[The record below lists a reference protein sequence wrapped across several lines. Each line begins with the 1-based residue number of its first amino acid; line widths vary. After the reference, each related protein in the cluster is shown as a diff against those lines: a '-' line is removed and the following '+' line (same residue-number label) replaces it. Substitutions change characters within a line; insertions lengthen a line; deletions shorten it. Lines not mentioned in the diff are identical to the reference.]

1 MIKIQQNEGFMKY
14 IFALLFSLGFLF
26 CFSQEEYD
34 GFSKKEMKGLLLK
47 RDSIIKTQEIQITAF
62 KDLTAK
68 LNLKLKVKQDSIDA
82 LIENY
87 KSLISETNALQS
99 NLSVLKNEKLELVN
113 QQKKQASDFADV
125 KNELDRSIQSLQG
138 EIYSRASE
146 IDSLLFILN
155 STDRNLMLCNKQ
167 KVELSDSIDL
177 IKKSNASLTFV
188 NDSLNLLFNVGNSN
202 SNRNSSDILN
212 KMYFKDEYPKEI
224 HCNLEFSGVV
234 VSSLNGGENGNDS
247 YGEDYNLDEYIEASQ
262 SSNVHGF
269 WNKDYYSEG
278 NRNSYGDD
286 SEGNWNSYG
295 DDYRNPKWQVFFAA
309 EFIPKVKLSVTNMS
323 GTPQSLN
330 FKFDL
335 LDNILIK
342 LSNDYLEENSFLC
355 QWNTYFSSG
364 KKVVK
369 WNLAHQK
376 AGEMRDLFM
385 RTFEINGEAYIALN
399 NFQLLRLKSGF
410 APIQYDYSQKSQ
422 YYTFE
427 GLSGNNK
434 ILTRLKDENSQS
446 TVLDPAYCIYLFKL
460 VK

>member
-1 MIKIQQNEGFMKY
+1 MKY
-14 IFALLFSLGFLF
+14 IFVLLFSLGFLF

-47 RDSIIKTQEIQITAF
+47 MDSIIKTQEIQITAF

-212 KMYFKDEYPKEI
+212 NMYFNKVYPNEL
-224 HCNLEFSGVV
+224 HANLEFSGVV
-234 VSSLNGGENGNDS
+234 ISSLNGGENSNDS
-247 YGEDYNLDEYIEASQ
+247 YKDDFNLDEYIRTSHT
-262 SSNVHGF
+262 SNDYE
-269 WNKDYYSEG
+269 WTRDYYSQ
-278 NRNSYGDD
+278 
-286 SEGNWNSYG
+286 GNWNSY
-295 DDYRNPKWQVFFAA
+295 DNDYRNPKWQVYFAT
-309 EFIPKVKLSVTNMS
+309 EFIPKSKLTVTNMS
-323 GTPQSLN
+323 GTSRSLN

-335 LDNILIK
+335 LNGMMIK
-342 LSNDYLEENSFLC
+342 IGNDYLEENTFLC
-355 QWNTYFSSG
+355 QWKTDYYFG
-364 KKVVK
+364 KRVVL
-369 WNLAHQK
+369 WNLAHEK

-385 RTFEINGEAYIALN
+385 RTFEINGEAYLALN

-410 APIQYDYSQKSQ
+410 SPIQYDYNQKSD

>member
-1 MIKIQQNEGFMKY
+1 MKAFSQY
-14 IFALLFSLGFLF
+14 ILLLTFSLGVFF
-26 CFSQEEYD
+26 CLGQDEYE
-34 GFSKKEMKGLLLK
+34 GFSKKEMRVLLMK
-47 RDSIIKTQEIQITAF
+47 SDSIIKSQQQQIF
-62 KDLTAK
+62 VYRDLTNE
-68 LNLKLKVKQDSIDA
+68 LNTKISLKKDSINNYA
-82 LIENY
+82 LRITQLNTD
-87 KSLISETNALQS
+87 KS
-99 NLSVLKNEKLELVN
+99 NL
-113 QQKKQASDFADV
+113 DRDV
-125 KNELDRSIQSLQG
+125 KNLKKESSDLLADKSVLSNRISDLNSELKSNNERIQIL
-138 EIYSRASE
+138 EKAINTCNYESE
-146 IDSLLFILN
+146 ILEKTRDSLSKSLARIELTLDTLKNSANYGSIITGTNLN
-155 STDRNLMLCNKQ
+155 TS
-167 KVELSDSIDL
+167 
-177 IKKSNASLTFV
+177 SN
-188 NDSLNLLFNVGNSN
+188 
-202 SNRNSSDILN
+202 DILN

-247 YGEDYNLDEYIEASQ
+247 YGEDYNLDEYIKASQ

-269 WNKDYYSEG
+269 WNKDYY
-278 NRNSYGDD
+278 